1 MGGAIP
7 DLVSFIGGGM
17 LSQTLG
23 GQNAEA
29 AARILFCCAGGLLV
43 SIAVLCVVGPK
54 WMFEETCHDIPTVH
68 FMQDIRRIVRYWPIY
83 PVMLI
88 NVLWNFGPIGIVL
101 QYQFVDHW
109 HGTDTQWGLWVGI
122 FKGSLLPIYMLY
134 GWLSQRIA
142 LRTLLWVGML
152 IGIPNLF
159 PLMLVHDAVGALIV
173 AAPMGL
179 MAGLG
184 SAALLD
190 LAIRSAP
197 RGCQGTIIMMFF
209 AFGDLS
215 GRAGDLLLTWIYDK
229 LGGLTP
235 TVAMTTIIA
244 SLILPLLLLVPK
256 RLTATRDGEVIEE
269 DGAHQPAAL

>member
-1 MGGAIP
+1 M
-7 DLVSFIGGGM
+7 
-17 LSQTLG
+17 
-23 GQNAEA
+23 
-29 AARILFCCAGGLLV
+29 V
-43 SIAVLCVVGPK
+43 SIAVLGVVGPK
-54 WMFEETCHDIPTVH
+54 WMFAETRHDIPTVH

-88 NVLWNFGPIGIVL
+88 QILWNFAPFGTVL

-109 HGTDTQWGLWVGI
+109 HGTDTQWGLWQGI
-122 FKGSLLPIYMLY
+122 FKGSFLPIFVLY
-134 GWLSQRIA
+134 SWLSQRIA

-152 IGIPNLF
+152 IGAVGIM
-159 PLMLVHDAVGALIV
+159 PLILVHDAVGALIV

-197 RGCQGTIIMMFF
+197 RGCQGTMIMMLF
-209 AFGDLS
+209 AFSDLS
-215 GRAGDLLLTWIYDK
+215 GRAGDLLFTWIYDK
-229 LGGLTP
+229 HGGLIP
-235 TVAMTTIIA
+235 TLVMSTIVGFV
-244 SLILPLLLLVPK
+244 ILPVLLLVPK
-256 RLTATRDGEVIEE
+256 RFTATKDGEVIEG